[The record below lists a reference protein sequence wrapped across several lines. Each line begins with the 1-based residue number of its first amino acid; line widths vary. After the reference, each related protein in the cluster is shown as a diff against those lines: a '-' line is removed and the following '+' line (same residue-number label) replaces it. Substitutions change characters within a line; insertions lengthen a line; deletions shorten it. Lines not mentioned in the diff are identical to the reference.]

1 MVWVVSL
8 STMKVSPHRLTHADA
23 VLAFGVCLSLVT
35 STWPLAHTVLYLQ
48 NTKPAWLHLN
58 AFRGE
63 PAISTFVWHFTSI
76 HSSSPSFATLVSSSL
91 DGLSQPLHSG
101 HG

>member
-8 STMKVSPHRLTHADA
+8 LTTKVSPRRLTHPPTLVA
-23 VLAFGVCLSLVT
+23 LEVCVNAVT
-35 STWPLAHTVLYLQ
+35 SAWPLAHAALYLHQ
-48 NTKPAWLHLN
+48 ALFGWLYLNT
-58 AFRGE
+58 FRGE
-63 PAISTFVWHFTSI
+63 PAISTFGWNFSPT

-91 DGLSQPLHSG
+91 DEVSPSLHSD